1 MNDKAERYQGDTV
14 VFDTETLAMD
24 KKAVV
29 QIWVEVMVSLW
40 VHQTLDTMHPTN
52 KSHLHIQDNLLLNI
66 VVMRFRT

>member
-29 QIWVEVMVSLW
+29 ETPILMVSTGTSRS
-40 VHQTLDTMHPTN
+40 TLVSYSLCRYCQPM
-52 KSHLHIQDNLLLNI
+52 K
-66 VVMRFRT
+66 R